1 MKPTTKLTLGFS
13 PCPNDCFIFDALIHH
28 KIDTEGI
35 SFEFIMEDVE
45 ALNKK
50 AFKGALAISKLSY
63 HAFANLTKFYQLLNA
78 GSALGNNCG
87 PLLITKNVDFINNPL
102 KIDSARI
109 AIPGKYTTANLLLS
123 LAFPKATDKKEML
136 FSDIEDAVLNGT
148 VGAGL
153 IIHENRFT
161 YEQKGL
167 LKIVDLGEYWETL
180 TGMPIPLGGIVIQR
194 NLPVE
199 LKQKVEN
206 LIHKSV
212 SYAFAN
218 PQSSLPF
225 IKANAQ
231 EMEEEV
237 MYKHIDLYVNKY
249 SLDLGAVG
257 KKAIQL
263 LFDKAQT
270 LSIINKI
277 EDSVFL

>member
-1 MKPTTKLTLGFS
+1 MKPITKLTLGFS

-28 KIDTEGI
+28 KIDTGGL
-35 SFEFIMEDVE
+35 SFEVIMEDVE

-50 AFKGALAISKLSY
+50 AFKGKLAITKLSY
-63 HAFANLTKFYQLLNA
+63 HAFAYLTKFYQLLNA

-87 PLLITKNVDFINNPL
+87 PLLITKNVDFINNPS

-123 LAFPKATDKKEML
+123 LAFPKATLKREML

-148 VGAGL
+148 IDAGL

-180 TGMPIPLGGIVIQR
+180 TGTPIPLGGIVIQR

-206 LIHKSV
+206 LLYKSV
-212 SYAFAN
+212 AYAFAN

-231 EMEEEV
+231 EMNEEV
-237 MYKHIDLYVNKY
+237 MYKHIDLYVNNY
-249 SLDLGAVG
+249 SLDLGTVG

-263 LFDKAQT
+263 LFEKAQA